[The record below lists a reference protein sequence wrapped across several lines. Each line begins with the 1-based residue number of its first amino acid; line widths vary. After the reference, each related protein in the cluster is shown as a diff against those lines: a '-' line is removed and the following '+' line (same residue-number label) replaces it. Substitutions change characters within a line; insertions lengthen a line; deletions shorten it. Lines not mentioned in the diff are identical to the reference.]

1 MLDLSWVGGHLGQ
14 DLCAKQLAVK
24 LHELASL
31 VTEDHSHQIAVE
43 NQSFQCKGLQYAA
56 FSKHDVG

>member
-24 LHELASL
+24 LHELASI
-31 VTEDHSHQIAVE
+31 VTEDHSHQIAAE
-43 NQSFQCKGLQYAA
+43 NQSFQCEGLRCAA
-56 FSKHDVG
+56 CSEPDVG